1 MQALAKNNKGF
12 SLLEII
18 VVLAIIGGISA
29 VGIPNFM
36 EWSKKRALVN
46 ATTQVTSLFRN
57 IFATTERGTFAYV
70 QVIINSSN
78 DGIQISTKGI
88 TMDSLVQ
95 VMNDTDGPWHT
106 GDSKCDLSQA
116 LNWDTDDINNQKLQA
131 NLFEMKS
138 KDVVAN
144 FTGEAA
150 VCFSRNG
157 KFHYAHGDL
166 EEGDQPLKYL
176 YLLLN
181 KETNKECDISVPD
194 DPTADQFAIAIPVD
208 ANTDEK
214 GCEFV
219 GAVQWSRFGEFNAN
233 RWDKDTNSW
242 KYM

>member
-12 SLLEII
+12 SLLEIL

-181 KETNKECDISVPD
+181 KDTNKECDIGIQ
-194 DPTADQFAIAIPVD
+194 DPAADQFAIAIPID

>member
-88 TMDSLVQ
+88 TMDSLVFK
-95 VMNDTDGPWHT
+95 MNDTSDNWNQNETDRCSISSP
-106 GDSKCDLSQA
+106 GDF
-116 LNWDTDDINNQKLQA
+116 WDTDDIDNA
-131 NLFEMKS
+131 NLIANTFTMENE
-138 KDVVAN
+138 DVVAS
-144 FTGEAA
+144 FIGEASI
-150 VCFSRNG
+150 CFSRNG
-157 KFHYAHGDL
+157 KF
-166 EEGDQPLKYL
+166 YL
-176 YLLLN
+176 SL
-181 KETNKECDISVPD
+181 IH
-194 DPTADQFAIAIPVD
+194 I
-208 ANTDEK
+208 
-214 GCEFV
+214 
-219 GAVQWSRFGEFNAN
+219 
-233 RWDKDTNSW
+233 
-242 KYM
+242 

>member
-29 VGIPNFM
+29 VGIPNFI

-57 IFATTERGTFAYV
+57 IFATTERGTFAYI
-70 QVIINSSN
+70 QVIINSSE

-95 VMNDTDGPWHT
+95 IMNNTDGPWHT
-106 GDSKCDLSQA
+106 GDSKCSVTPEID
-116 LNWDTDDINNQKLQA
+116 WDTDDINNQKLQA

-138 KDVVAN
+138 RDVVAN

-166 EEGDQPLKYL
+166 EENDKPLKYL

-181 KETNKECDISVPD
+181 KDTNKECDIGIQ
-194 DPTADQFAIAIPVD
+194 DPLSLIHI
-208 ANTDEK
+208 
-214 GCEFV
+214 
-219 GAVQWSRFGEFNAN
+219 
-233 RWDKDTNSW
+233 
-242 KYM
+242 

>member
-29 VGIPNFM
+29 VGIPNFI

-57 IFATTERGTFAYV
+57 IFATTERGTFAYI
-70 QVIINSSN
+70 QVIINSSE

-95 VMNDTDGPWHT
+95 IMNNTDGPWHT
-106 GDSKCDLSQA
+106 GDSKCSVTPEID
-116 LNWDTDDINNQKLQA
+116 WDTDDINNQKLQA

-138 KDVVAN
+138 RDVVAN

-166 EEGDQPLKYL
+166 EENDKPLKYL

-181 KETNKECDISVPD
+181 KDTNKECDIGIQ
-194 DPTADQFAIAIPVD
+194 DPKADQFAIAIPIL
-208 ANTDEK
+208 
-214 GCEFV
+214 
-219 GAVQWSRFGEFNAN
+219 SLIHI
-233 RWDKDTNSW
+233 
-242 KYM
+242 

>member
-29 VGIPNFM
+29 VGIPNFI

-57 IFATTERGTFAYV
+57 IFATTERGTFAYI
-70 QVIINSSN
+70 QVIINSSE

-95 VMNDTDGPWHT
+95 IMNNTDGPWHE
-106 GDSKCDLSQA
+106 GDSKCSVTPEID
-116 LNWDTDDINNQKLQA
+116 WDTDDINNQKLQA

-138 KDVVAN
+138 RDVVAN

-166 EEGDQPLKYL
+166 EENDKPLKYL

-181 KETNKECDISVPD
+181 KDTNKECDIGIQ
-194 DPTADQFAIAIPVD
+194 DPKADQFAIAIPID

>member
-29 VGIPNFM
+29 VGIPNFI

-57 IFATTERGTFAYV
+57 IFATTERGTFAYI
-70 QVIINSSN
+70 QVIINSSE

-95 VMNDTDGPWHT
+95 IMNNTDGPWHT
-106 GDSKCDLSQA
+106 GDSKCSVTPEID
-116 LNWDTDDINNQKLQA
+116 WDTDDINNQKLQA

-138 KDVVAN
+138 RDVVAN

-166 EEGDQPLKYL
+166 EENDKPLKYL

-181 KETNKECDISVPD
+181 KDTNKQCDIGIQ
-194 DPTADQFAIAIPVD
+194 DPKADQFAIAIPIL
-208 ANTDEK
+208 
-214 GCEFV
+214 
-219 GAVQWSRFGEFNAN
+219 SLIHI
-233 RWDKDTNSW
+233 
-242 KYM
+242 

>member
-29 VGIPNFM
+29 VGIPNFI

-57 IFATTERGTFAYV
+57 IFATTERGTFAYI
-70 QVIINSSN
+70 QVIINSSE

-95 VMNDTDGPWHT
+95 IMNNTDGPWHE
-106 GDSKCDLSQA
+106 GDSKCSVTPEID
-116 LNWDTDDINNQKLQA
+116 WDTDDINNQKLQA

-166 EEGDQPLKYL
+166 EENDKPLKYL

-181 KETNKECDISVPD
+181 IDTNKQCDIGIQ
-194 DPTADQFAIAIPVD
+194 DPNADQFAIAIPID